1 MLKAFIFD
9 MDGVILDSEPNQL
22 RAFNRVLQDY
32 NISIEMDEF
41 KKKYMGHQDTWISE
55 KIVKEFS
62 LPLTK
67 EEFVLAKRAAYFY
80 IISQE
85 EIHPFPGAVKAIK
98 EIHAILPL
106 GIASSS
112 NLKEIEMITKRF
124 GIRKYFSVVLSTFDV
139 PKSKPAPDVYLRIAD
154 LMNVDPKQCGAI
166 EDTPLGVKSAKS
178 AGMKCVAVT
187 NTHEKSE
194 LAEADNV
201 INDFKELV
209 AIIKNINSVC

>member
-22 RAFNRVLQDY
+22 RAFNRVLRDY
-32 NISIEMDEF
+32 NVSVNMDEF

-55 KIVKEFS
+55 KVVKEFS

-67 EEFVLAKRAAYFY
+67 EQVET
-80 IISQE
+80 
-85 EIHPFPGAVKAIK
+85 IK
-98 EIHAILPL
+98 EMHTILPL

-124 GIRKYFSVVLSTFDV
+124 GIRKYFSVLLSSFDV
-139 PKSKPAPDVYLRIAD
+139 PNGKPAPDIYLRIAE

-166 EDTPLGVKSAKS
+166 EDTPLGVRSAKS
-178 AGMKCVAVT
+178 AGMKCVAIT
-187 NTHEKSE
+187 TTHEKRE
-194 LAEADNV
+194 LAEADYV
-201 INDFKELV
+201 ISYFKELI
-209 AIIKNINSVC
+209 AIVKNNSVC